1 MYSLSVSYLLETY
14 LLTNVARMSPPL
26 PTNHGPAQMDQ
37 RTLANAPTRTKNHSR
52 PAANGRNAKLTRPP
66 DAPRLLARPPS
77 LETVPLD
84 IFFASSSS
92 SSNLHQQHSHHP
104 TAAASRIPHY
114 PRTEH
119 LFPLVRR
126 PAKLSRC
133 QTRPS
138 RIRRRTRMFAARSSG
153 RSRVRA
159 RRIIRAGAGKSLGD
173 VGGLRHDV
181 VAADA
186 GCG

>member
-1 MYSLSVSYLLETY
+1 MYSPSASYLLETD

-66 DAPRLLARPPS
+66 DAPRLLARPPP

-84 IFFASSSS
+84 IFIAPSSSS
-92 SSNLHQQHSHHP
+92 STLHQQHSHHP
-104 TAAASRIPHY
+104 TAAAPRIPHG

-126 PAKLSRC
+126 PAKLSRR

-138 RIRRRTRMFAARSSG
+138 RIRRRTRMFAARSPG
-153 RSRVRA
+153 QSRVRA
-159 RRIIRAGAGKSLGD
+159 RRIIRAGAGKGLGD

>member
-1 MYSLSVSYLLETY
+1 
-14 LLTNVARMSPPL
+14 MSPPL
-26 PTNHGPAQMDQ
+26 PTYHSPTQIDQ
-37 RTLANAPTRTKNHSR
+37 RTLANAPTKTKNHSR
-52 PAANGRNAKLTRPP
+52 PAANGRNTKLTRPP
-66 DAPRLLARPPS
+66 DAPRLLARPPP

-104 TAAASRIPHY
+104 AAAASRIPHD

-126 PAKLSRC
+126 PAKLSRR

-138 RIRRRTRMFAARSSG
+138 RIRRRTCMFAARSPG

-159 RRIIRAGAGKSLGD
+159 RRIIRAGSNWLGSGYEPFLSR
-173 VGGLRHDV
+173 VRTLSVHEN
-181 VAADA
+181 
-186 GCG
+186 